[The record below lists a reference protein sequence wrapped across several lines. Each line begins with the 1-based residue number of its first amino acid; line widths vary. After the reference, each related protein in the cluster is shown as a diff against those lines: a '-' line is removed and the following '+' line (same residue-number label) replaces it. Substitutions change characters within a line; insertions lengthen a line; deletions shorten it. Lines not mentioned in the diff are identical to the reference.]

1 VPTIC
6 LAMIV
11 RDEAHVIRRC
21 LASVRPLLDHWVV
34 IDTGSVDGTQDA
46 VREALS
52 EVPGELIERPWVDFG
67 HNRNEAVAH
76 ASRRADYVLV
86 IDADEVLEVDPSFTA
101 SALSA
106 DAYRVQ
112 SRYGSRLYARIQLL
126 RSALPWRYVGVV
138 HEYPCCEDA
147 GPAPL
152 ISGLTTRVFRDGAR
166 ARDPQTYRRDALLL
180 EAALLEEPDNARNVF
195 YLAQSYR
202 DAGDL
207 ELAARHYRARAVLGG
222 WQEEVWYS
230 LYQVASLREL
240 MGQPWGTV
248 LDDYLAAYEFDP
260 GRAEPLYCVGAHYA
274 HAGADRTARVFL
286 SRAMAIP
293 RPGSERLFVE
303 ADVYD
308 HALPL
313 AFARVSGRT
322 GDHGEAIACC
332 NRLLR
337 DRGLAAEAIE
347 DALACRRQI
356 LAECRP
362 GRHDA
367 STDVR
372 IRVCIPVRGASG
384 ALDDCLESIERL
396 AEPPYDVWVV
406 DDGSPAGTFDG
417 LEDRPVRVHL
427 GRHEHALGFEGCIDW
442 FVRQHC
448 DASDIVVPLAATTRC
463 AGPDVL
469 RHVRGAFGDS
479 QCALLYGQHR
489 RSDGTLGDAEPAAD
503 DADFVQ
509 RGPALASHS
518 PLIFRA
524 GLWTGSVSTWDG
536 LIREAGLDRTV
547 FTDAVLTIHD
557 EAVRPPTRPLPLAPR
572 AGPSVSCLMVTY
584 DRLGL
589 AKRAIRCFAAQT
601 YPNRELVIVTDGERR
616 FRRSLERFVA
626 ETEVEQVRFVQA
638 ETPGLSLGALRNLSL
653 SAASGDVVCQWDD
666 DDCFHRDR
674 IRVQLEHMRA
684 EGGAA
689 CFLTDHFQ
697 FLEDD
702 RAMVWV
708 DWTLGGKSGRDQLL
722 PGTIM
727 MQKDARFRY
736 PETGPYA
743 RRGEDSVLLAS
754 LYDQVHVV
762 ALRGEGRLYLYTYHG
777 RNTFDREHHR
787 RLVMFSRSVAE
798 LAFEREVIRDAMAQ
812 YPVPRPYMVIGRD
825 GPAFMLND

>member
-1 VPTIC
+1 MPTIC

-34 IDTGSVDGTQDA
+34 VDTGSVDGTQDA

-52 EVPGELIERPWVDFG
+52 DVPGELIERPWVDFG
-67 HNRNEAVAH
+67 HNRTEAVEH

-106 DAYRVQ
+106 DAYRVE
-112 SRYGSRLYARIQLL
+112 SRYGSRLYSRIQLL

-147 GPAPL
+147 GPASL
-152 ISGLTTRVFRDGAR
+152 ISGLTTKVFRDGAR

-180 EAALLEEPDNARNVF
+180 EAALLDEPDNARNVF
-195 YLAQSYR
+195 YLAQSHR

-207 ELAARHYRARAVLGG
+207 ELAVRHYRARAVLGG

-293 RPGSERLFVE
+293 RPSSARLFVE
-303 ADVYD
+303 VDVYD

-313 AFARVSGRT
+313 AFARVSSRA
-322 GDHGEAIACC
+322 GDHAEAIACC

-337 DRGLAAEAIE
+337 TRGLSAEAIE
-347 DALACRRQI
+347 EALACRRQI
-356 LAECRP
+356 LAERRP
-362 GRHDA
+362 LRQDD

-372 IRVCIPVRGASG
+372 IRVCIPVRGATG

-396 AEPPYDVWVV
+396 APPPYDVWVV
-406 DDGSPAGTFDG
+406 DDGSPAGTFD
-417 LEDRPVRVHL
+417 DVRERRVQVE
-427 GRHEHALGFEGCIDW
+427 RHEDALGFEGCVEQ
-442 FVRQHC
+442 FVREHC
-448 DASDIVVPLAATTRC
+448 NSSDIVVPLAATSRF

-469 RHVRGAFGDS
+469 RHVHGAFGDP
-479 QCALLYGQHR
+479 QCAVLYGQHR
-489 RSDGTLGDAEPAAD
+489 RSDGMLGDAEPAAD
-503 DADFVQ
+503 AADFVH

-524 GLWTGSVSTWDG
+524 GLWSGSAYTWG
-536 LIREAGLDRTV
+536 ALLREAGLDRTV

-557 EAVRPPTRPLPLAPR
+557 DQAVRPPTPPVPLVPQ

-616 FRRSLERFVA
+616 FRRCLERFVA
-626 ETEVEQVRFVQA
+626 ETEVEQVRLVPA
-638 ETPGLSLGALRNLSL
+638 DTSGLSLGALRNLSL

-666 DDCFHRDR
+666 DDCFHSDR

-684 EGGAA
+684 EAGAA

-697 FLEDD
+697 FLEED

-722 PGTIM
+722 PGTMM

-754 LYDQVHVV
+754 LYDHVDV
-762 ALRGEGRLYLYTYHG
+762 AALRGEGRLYLYTYHG